1 MDLQRS
7 SSDADLLQHR
17 SGIDGSVLYVRV
29 LVAGEHLH
37 AFEWSVNRSEWLSTH
52 QDCSVLP
59 QDQQVR
65 DIAQITRVT
74 LRIGVEK
81 TSGRCASLQVQVS
94 VVRNDAHEC
103 IAPLCRGR
111 ARVDAQVWLQH

>member
-17 SGIDGSVLYVRV
+17 SVIDGSVLYVRV

-37 AFEWSVNRSEWLSTH
+37 AFEWSVDGSDWLSTH

-65 DIAQITRVT
+65 IISWIACPSRASRRRKKKRSLLIASRAGCCNAQQCAQ
-74 LRIGVEK
+74 
-81 TSGRCASLQVQVS
+81 RCVS
-94 VVRNDAHEC
+94 VHCSTVSRS
-103 IAPLCRGR
+103 
-111 ARVDAQVWLQH
+111 